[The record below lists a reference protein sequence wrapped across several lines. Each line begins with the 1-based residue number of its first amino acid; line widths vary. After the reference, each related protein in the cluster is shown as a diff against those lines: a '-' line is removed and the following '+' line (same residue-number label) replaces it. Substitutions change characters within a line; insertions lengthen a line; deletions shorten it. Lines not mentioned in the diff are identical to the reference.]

1 MDDKTLYL
9 ITADALLVIHTLF
22 VGFVI
27 FGLILI
33 FIGKWRGWNWVSHF
47 WFRLGHLLAIAIV
60 VLQSWLGIIC
70 PLTIWEMNLRTM
82 AGDQTYKGAFIAHWL
97 GQLLYYRAP
106 DWVFV
111 LLYTTFGAL
120 VVASW
125 FWVRPRRYPQISNE
139 K

>member
-1 MDDKTLYL
+1 M
-9 ITADALLVIHTLF
+9 LVIHALF

-33 FIGKWRGWNWVSHF
+33 FIGKWRSWNWVSHF
-47 WFRLGHLLAIAIV
+47 WFRLAHLLAIAIV
-60 VLQSWLGIIC
+60 VLQSWLGVIC
-70 PLTIWEMNLRTM
+70 PLTIWEMNLRTL
-82 AGDQTYKGAFIAHWL
+82 AGDQAYTGAFIAHWL
-97 GQLLYYRAP
+97 GQMLYYRAP

-125 FWVRPRRYPQISNE
+125 FWVRPHR
-139 K
+139 